1 MKKIIVA
8 ACVPILVLL
17 AACGGGATSESA
29 LPAQTPVQP
38 EVAQA
43 TGLIP
48 IQSDNVAAAG
58 YDPASQTM
66 TVQFLEGSVY
76 QYAPVPQSL
85 WDDFVAAQPHPWSAV
100 GYPRLVQAKVPYW
113 RVS

>member
-1 MKKIIVA
+1 MNRLLVGL
-8 ACVPILVLL
+8 CVPVFVVLT
-17 AACGGGATSESA
+17 ACGQSG
-29 LPAQTPVQP
+29 LPVTNNS
-38 EVAQA
+38 EVASQRPA
-43 TGLIP
+43 RTSTGLIP

-58 YDPASQTM
+58 YDPATQTL
-66 TVQFLEGSVY
+66 TVQFLEGAVY

-100 GYPRLVQAKVPYW
+100 GYPRLVEAKVPYW